1 MRDMPVENGAKLD
14 VLWARYR
21 EACPE
26 PEPSAG
32 FMPGLWQKIEARRTS
47 NVTMLRR
54 IAQVCVGATLA
65 LTVLIGAVLIP
76 QLEKMHVYNA
86 TYVDVIAA
94 DHPNSYVDILTG
106 DIK

>member
-1 MRDMPVENGAKLD
+1 MRDMPNGQDKLD
-14 VLWARYR
+14 RLWAEYR
-21 EACPE
+21 EACPN

-32 FMPGLWQKIEARRTS
+32 FMPGLWQRIEAQRSS
-47 NVTMLRR
+47 NVIMLRR
-54 IAQVCVGATLA
+54 IAQICVGATLA

-76 QLEKMHVYNA
+76 QLEKIPVYSA

>member
-1 MRDMPVENGAKLD
+1 MRDMNERPDKLD
-14 VLWARYR
+14 ALFTEYR
-21 EACPE
+21 AAFPD

-32 FMPGLWQKIEARRTS
+32 FMPGLWQRIEARRAS

-65 LTVLIGAVLIP
+65 LTILMGMVLIP
-76 QLEKMHVYNA
+76 HLNKNLIYSS

-94 DHPNSYVDILTG
+94 DHPNTYVDIFTG